1 MTPNEAA
8 LRPFAY
14 ALVIL
19 LAAHWFSLV
28 QETVPEPYLDEVFHV
43 RQAKNYVQGKW
54 NIWDPKITTP
64 PGLYLW
70 SYLIALPQQAF
81 EFGPIQTTFFRVTN
95 LGGALLLPWVL
106 RNILFS
112 LAKID
117 DKNESS
123 NANSVVSW
131 STAELVHAAV
141 NICLFPPLF
150 FFYGLYYTD
159 VLSAF
164 TVLVAYRCYLENEHK
179 LWIFLSGVISLLFRQ
194 TNSLWVSVFLGGLA
208 FCRSIRKGRP
218 DVEFSNQST
227 FRETLQA
234 SWNHALAYDP
244 PISEARFEDYIN
256 SGLSFAVAGAADLST
271 ALWPLTP
278 YLILL
283 YSFALFVYLN
293 GGIVLGDKEN
303 HVVSIHLAQML
314 YVWPSFVFF
323 SLPLLY
329 PYIVNIAIP
338 STLLPEASRISSAC
352 SRWPRAFVA
361 IPILAVMIAIA
372 HYNTLVH
379 PFTLADNRHYTFY
392 VFRILLRHSAV
403 KYLAVPIYFLCAWA
417 AIAALGGQQ
426 VKKAPSQASP
436 QHSASSKK
444 TTRNTDTNKVQ
455 SPPLPPSGSRAS
467 FVLVWLL
474 ATTVSL
480 VSTPL
485 VEPRYFIVPWL
496 MWRLN
501 IAPIRLNNTISAGST
516 PSISN
521 DSDWQGIETV
531 QGILYKWHDHR
542 LWLETVWFLLI
553 NAVTGYIF
561 LNWGF
566 EWPQEPGK
574 VQRFMW

>member
-1 MTPNEAA
+1 
-8 LRPFAY
+8 
-14 ALVIL
+14 
-19 LAAHWFSLV
+19 
-28 QETVPEPYLDEVFHV
+28 
-43 RQAKNYVQGKW
+43 
-54 NIWDPKITTP
+54 
-64 PGLYLW
+64 
-70 SYLIALPQQAF
+70 
-81 EFGPIQTTFFRVTN
+81 
-95 LGGALLLPWVL
+95 
-106 RNILFS
+106 
-112 LAKID
+112 
-117 DKNESS
+117 
-123 NANSVVSW
+123 
-131 STAELVHAAV
+131 
-141 NICLFPPLF
+141 
-150 FFYGLYYTD
+150 
-159 VLSAF
+159 
-164 TVLVAYRCYLENEHK
+164 
-179 LWIFLSGVISLLFRQ
+179 
-194 TNSLWVSVFLGGLA
+194 
-208 FCRSIRKGRP
+208 
-218 DVEFSNQST
+218 
-227 FRETLQA
+227 
-234 SWNHALAYDP
+234 
-244 PISEARFEDYIN
+244 
-256 SGLSFAVAGAADLST
+256 
-271 ALWPLTP
+271 
-278 YLILL
+278 
-283 YSFALFVYLN
+283 
-293 GGIVLGDKEN
+293 
-303 HVVSIHLAQML
+303 ML

-426 VKKAPSQASP
+426 VKKVPSQASP

-501 IAPIRLNNTISAGST
+501 IAPIRLNNTISAAST

-531 QGILYKWHDHR
+531 QGVLYKWHDHR